1 VVECDREQ
9 AEEARAWVMDAM
21 RSGMET
27 VLHRVPAEVEATIC
41 SDWSGTPL
49 VAQFNSD
56 EG

>member
-41 SDWSGTPL
+41 SDWSGTALDGGAP
-49 VAQFNSD
+49 
-56 EG
+56 